1 MNEVR
6 HCVLL
11 IDDERRADRYRARRR
26 SLTLMSFFME
36 AEPLCAGR
44 RKLTGF
50 NVHVLHVGVQRAAA
64 GSWAKL
70 TGRLIHRAK
79 QGPKLRGN
87 FGPN

>member
-1 MNEVR
+1 MTP
-6 HCVLL
+6 
-11 IDDERRADRYRARRR
+11 ERRADRYRARRR

-50 NVHVLHVGVQRAAA
+50 NVHVLHAGVQRAAA